1 MKNAKSIQL
10 PEKLVDELNL
20 HLEQSS
26 FKSVD
31 DFIIFIVQNY
41 LDQLTSQKNHT
52 KTVAD
57 DEEVMKR
64 LQDLGYM

>member
-1 MKNAKSIQL
+1 MKNTKSIQL

-41 LDQLTSQKNHT
+41 LDQLASQKNHT